1 MSSAHDRES
10 DEARIVRAV
19 LRLARAMRRSAGAA
33 ELTGGGLALIATL
46 YRNGPMSAVA
56 LARAEGLQPQSL
68 SRLLVRMEGDSLIE
82 RTVDPTDRRRH
93 VITLTSRGRSALGS
107 AMAQRREWLGTMM
120 AERLSEAERANL
132 LAAAEIMLRIAD
144 PLEDDHAAH

>member
-1 MSSAHDRES
+1 
-10 DEARIVRAV
+10 
-19 LRLARAMRRSAGAA
+19 
-33 ELTGGGLALIATL
+33 
-46 YRNGPMSAVA
+46 
-56 LARAEGLQPQSL
+56 
-68 SRLLVRMEGDSLIE
+68 MEGAPLSG
-82 RTVDPTDRRRH
+82 RAAAPADRRRH